1 MHIKTKRRMN
11 QIALAVGMALAAPV
25 ALAAVTPT
33 QVPGQGFVA
42 YSGGTAI
49 SAATGAGTETITV
62 TSATNNTP
70 VILQWGGTAPSGA
83 TLLNST
89 GTAGFNIGAS
99 ASTTFDM
106 ANSGAA
112 VLNIDVT
119 SNPSQILGALNVTGS
134 GSAAT
139 NLFVAN
145 ANGIVVG
152 STAVITAPGGLGL
165 INADLSSTQAQAVY
179 TTGVLPISFAGATNG
194 VQILAGADLS
204 GVGSGTLLVAG
215 AGVVNVAGAQI
226 GASSASHYAFSS
238 STKLDIN
245 GGIGGYMDTATGS
258 TFTPQDSGAA
268 MSFGSLSTS
277 NATTTFSYADA
288 PGTAV
293 SLNLGVTTAPFDA
306 YALSVLANGS
316 IANQGDLTNV
326 NQGTLQWI
334 NGTLT
339 NTGQIDFGNQGTSS
353 ALIPTTTTATLGF
366 HSFSFN
372 LYGNAS
378 AAQSAGGFVNA
389 STGLV
394 NGGSFSFTGA
404 SFDNE
409 GTIQT
414 GQSGSTAQPYFDV
427 LAFSGNVNV
436 NGAVNVVSASGYT
449 GSTYLGSVSITA
461 NTVAG
466 QNINVGVPLTV
477 NGQGNYDAD
486 VYLDASGNVVTNKAI
501 SVSGAS
507 DNYVS
512 IYAGDYNNLSVS
524 SSSITVNGP
533 ISVSGGL
540 SYYDG
545 IYLQAP
551 GDINVNGALSAIGNG
566 DTYVTAKAGYISN
579 TSYGPGVLNISAPI
593 TVQAGGM
600 SGASDTQYGYLML
613 SGANGVNVNAPVSM
627 SVLPSSTGTNAYA
640 TAEFSVNALHGSLN
654 TGTSGS
660 ISVSA
665 LASASGYNSAIL
677 ETDST
682 ASFIAA
688 NNVNLGAP
696 INLNVSATGGS
707 SNNYAYL
714 LGTILPVNGSGSVTI
729 GTGASIGVNVLAS
742 GTGRNTAEFTLN
754 KNHSPATPTI
764 TGTNVYAPITVNVTA
779 SGSDTSNY
787 ADMTGFGLNGGIG
800 SLLLASGAPLT
811 VNVSATSPSNAI
823 SPNNTAY
830 FSGGM
835 GAAQTVTLNAPVN
848 INVTASPSVDGY
860 QYATAHLNAA
870 ATNIYVNQSLD
881 MDAASGW
888 FEFAPVGGRNGSV
901 QQGVFSVASGPMM
914 LMAPNL
920 SLGTLSYNGGQA
932 QTAYTFDGQ
941 VMASGNGA
949 NNGEVSIGGY
959 SAYVTNIS
967 GTGSIAAGTLTVNN
981 LLGNFNN
988 IQTGQI
994 LSNGFQLIAPST
1006 APMGISVS
1014 AVGNVA
1020 QGVNLAIDGSAVV
1033 DSGSTQTVGTQTPAG
1048 NSSATQY
1055 LYPANANSIFV
1066 AQATGNM
1073 TVDAGYTSGP
1083 AYAVSNTGVGGFF
1096 QWPGLVYVKGDTGMT
1111 VNAAIANAFGAAAQ
1125 MGREGVYIIGPSI
1138 TMNQPVYTN
1147 TAAGVVF
1154 ANANYG
1160 YTSINGNALG
1170 MNPVMVYFAQPQ
1182 TLSVGGGNALF
1193 TMQPNGTFVNEKG
1206 YSQEMQ
1212 TFLTLP

>member
-49 SAATGAGTETITV
+49 SAATGAGTETITI
-62 TSATNNTP
+62 TSATVNTP

-83 TLLNST
+83 TLLNSA

-106 ANSGAA
+106 ASSGAA

-139 NLFVAN
+139 SLFVAN

-194 VQILAGADLS
+194 VQILSGADLS
-204 GVGSGTLLVAG
+204 GIGSGTLLVAG
-215 AGVVNVAGAQI
+215 AGVVNVTGVQI

-238 STKLDIN
+238 STTLDIN

-277 NATTTFSYADA
+277 NATSTFSYADA

-293 SLNLGVTTAPFDA
+293 SLNLGATTTAPFDA
-306 YALSVLANGS
+306 YLLSVLANGN
-316 IANQGDLTNV
+316 IANQGNLTDV
-326 NQGTLQWI
+326 NQGTFRWI

-353 ALIPTTTTATLGF
+353 ALIPTTVTANLGGY
-366 HSFSFN
+366 FSN
-372 LYGNAS
+372 LYGNTS
-378 AAQSAGGFVNA
+378 QAQSAGGFVNA

-409 GTIQT
+409 GTIQM
-414 GQSGSTAQPYFDV
+414 GQASSTAQPYFDV
-427 LAFSGNVNV
+427 YAFSGNVDV
-436 NGAVNVVSASGYT
+436 NGSVNVVGASGYT
-449 GSTYLGSVSITA
+449 GSTYLGGVSITA

-477 NGQGNYDAD
+477 NGQGNYDAR

-507 DNYVS
+507 YDNYVT
-512 IYAGDYNNLSVS
+512 IYAGDYNNLSAS
-524 SSSITVNGP
+524 SASITVNGP

-566 DTYVTAKAGYISN
+566 DTYITAEAGYISN

-600 SGASDTQYGYLML
+600 SGASSTQYGHLML

-627 SVLPSSTGTNAYA
+627 SVLPSSAGTDAYA

-665 LASASGYNSAIL
+665 LASASRYNEAML

-707 SNNYAYL
+707 SDNHAYL

-754 KNHSPATPTI
+754 KNYSPATPTI

-779 SGSDTSNY
+779 SGSDTYNY
-787 ADMTGFGLNGGIG
+787 ADMTGFGLDGGIG

-823 SPNNTAY
+823 SPDNTAY

-848 INVTASPSVDGY
+848 INVTASPSVDGL
-860 QYATAHLNAA
+860 QYASAYLSAA
-870 ATNIYVNQSLD
+870 ATNMAINQSLD

-888 FEFAPVGGRNGSV
+888 FEFSPVGGRKGSV
-901 QQGVFSVASGPMM
+901 QQGGFSVASGSMM

-920 SLGTLSYNGGQA
+920 YLGTSSYNGGQA

-941 VMASGNGA
+941 VMASGNGS
-949 NNGEVSIGGY
+949 NNGDVSIGGN

-967 GTGSIAAGTLTVNN
+967 GTGSIAAGTLAVNN

-1073 TVDAGYTSGP
+1073 TVDAGSASGP
-1083 AYAVSNTGVGGFF
+1083 AYTVSNTGVGGFF

-1125 MGREGVYIIGPSI
+1125 MGREGVYVIGPSI